1 MLFISFEFLFYFLA
15 PVIALSYCFACLDE
29 RLSIWFIVA
38 ASLFF
43 YSHWYLPHLSLL
55 SGSIFLNF
63 WLANKI
69 KTVEVKLRRPTL
81 ILAVMFNLS
90 LLFWFK
96 YAVFFTQN
104 FNALFVANT
113 TLQLWL
119 RDLVLPLGISF
130 FTFQQISFL
139 IDLYK
144 GQIKL
149 PKFSKYV
156 FFVSFFPNLLL
167 APSFGG
173 KISKIK

>member
-96 YAVFFTQN
+96 YAVFAKLQCAFRCQH
-104 FNALFVANT
+104 NT
-113 TLQLWL
+113 SVVVKN
-119 RDLVLPLGISF
+119 LVLPLGIF
-130 FTFQQISFL
+130 FTFQQISF
-139 IDLYK
+139 
-144 GQIKL
+144 
-149 PKFSKYV
+149 
-156 FFVSFFPNLLL
+156 
-167 APSFGG
+167 
-173 KISKIK
+173 